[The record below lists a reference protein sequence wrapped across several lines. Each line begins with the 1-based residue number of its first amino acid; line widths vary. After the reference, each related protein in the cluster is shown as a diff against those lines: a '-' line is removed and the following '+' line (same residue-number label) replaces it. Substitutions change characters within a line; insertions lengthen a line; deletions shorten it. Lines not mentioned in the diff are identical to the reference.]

1 VNLASPVKHLNSKVA
16 DAELKLR
23 AEMYK
28 KAVEGRE
35 ERERERE
42 RRIVKPLD
50 RLRSCKIGNTNWV
63 LLVSCCK

>member
-1 VNLASPVKHLNSKVA
+1 VNLASQVKHLNSKVA

-42 RRIVKPLD
+42 REENCEAP
-50 RLRSCKIGNTNWV
+50 RSVEK
-63 LLVSCCK
+63 L